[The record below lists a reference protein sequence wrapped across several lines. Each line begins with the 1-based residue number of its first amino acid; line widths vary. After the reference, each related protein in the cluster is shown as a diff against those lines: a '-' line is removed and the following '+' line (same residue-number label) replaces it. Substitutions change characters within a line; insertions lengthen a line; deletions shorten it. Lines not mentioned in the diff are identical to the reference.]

1 MTAIGM
7 PPPGMPP
14 PGMTAPRL
22 VRIDLFAAD
31 LPLAEP
37 FQHASSGHIDTLNEL
52 VLRVESDDGC
62 VGWGEMRA
70 NNHYVTGDSP
80 GSLAALLRELIL
92 PRLLGQ
98 DATSPRRI
106 ADLTAGFVVGN
117 PTAKALVD
125 IALHDLVARR
135 HGVPVTML
143 LGGARHDRVHC
154 HATLPYC
161 PAEEAAERTRGYLAM
176 GFDTVKLRLGMRPF
190 QLDLD
195 RVAAVRAVMDA
206 HDGPTVLAADVNQGW
221 DSKTAIRCLRAL
233 RDANFAWIEQPVPAS
248 DHAGLRDI
256 RRAID
261 IPLIADESCGTPAD
275 LLRLL
280 EADAVDG
287 FHFKLCKAGGMGAL
301 MRMVA
306 IAETAGRPYLI
317 GQMDEGM
324 LATAAAVQC
333 GLCAN
338 ALSYEL
344 WGYQRVASQP
354 FTGLTLEAGHMLAP
368 ESPGLGVAV
377 DEAALRPL
385 FRLNG

>member
-1 MTAIGM
+1 MSWCCAW
-7 PPPGMPP
+7 
-14 PGMTAPRL
+14 
-22 VRIDLFAAD
+22 
-31 LPLAEP
+31 
-37 FQHASSGHIDTLNEL
+37 
-52 VLRVESDDGC
+52 ESDDGC

-80 GSLAALLRELIL
+80 LSLAALLQELIL

-98 DATSPRRI
+98 VATSPRRI
-106 ADLTAGFVVGN
+106 ADLIAGLVVGN
-117 PTAKALVD
+117 STAKALVD

-135 HGVPVTML
+135 HGVPATML
-143 LGGARHDRVHC
+143 LGGARHERVHC

-161 PAEEAAERTRGYLAM
+161 PAAEAAERTRNYLSM
-176 GFDTVKLRLGMRPF
+176 GLDTIKLRLGMRSF

-206 HDGPTVLAADVNQGW
+206 HDGHAVLAADVNQGW
-221 DSKTAIRCLRAL
+221 DGKTAIRSLRAL
-233 RDANFAWIEQPVPAS
+233 REANFAWIEQPVPAN
-248 DHAGLRDI
+248 DYAGLRDI
-256 RRAID
+256 RRATD
-261 IPLIADESCGTPAD
+261 VPVIADESCGTPGD
-275 LLRLL
+275 LLRLI

-306 IAETAGRPYLI
+306 IAESAGRPYLI

-333 GLCAN
+333 GLCSN

-344 WGYQRVASQP
+344 WGYERVATQP

-368 ESPGLGVAV
+368 ASPGLGVAV
-377 DEAALRPL
+377 DQAALRPL
-385 FRLNG
+385 LSLHG

>member
-1 MTAIGM
+1 MTQ
-7 PPPGMPP
+7 
-14 PGMTAPRL
+14 PRL
-22 VRIDLFAAD
+22 TRIDLFAAD

-37 FQHASSGHIDTLNEL
+37 FRHASSGLIDTLNEV
-52 VLRVESDDGC
+52 VLRLESDDGC

-80 GSLAALLRELIL
+80 GSIAAMLGALIL

-106 ADLTAGFVVGN
+106 ADLTAGLVVGN

-125 IALHDLVARR
+125 IAMHDLVAKR
-135 HGVPVTML
+135 HGVPVATL

-154 HATLPYC
+154 HATLTFC
-161 PAEEAAERTRGYLAM
+161 PAEEAAERTRNYLAM
-176 GFDTVKLRLGMRPF
+176 GFDTIKLRLGMRPF
-190 QLDLD
+190 QQDLE
-195 RVAAVRAVMDA
+195 RVAAVRAVLDA

-221 DSKTAIRCLRAL
+221 DAKAAIRSLRAL
-233 RDANFAWIEQPVPAS
+233 RDAGFAWIEQPVPAA
-248 DHAGLRDI
+248 DLAGMRDI
-256 RRAID
+256 RRAVD
-261 IPLIADESCGTPAD
+261 VLLIADESCGTPAD
-275 LLRLL
+275 LLRLI
-280 EADAVDG
+280 EADAADG
-287 FHFKLCKAGGMGAL
+287 FHFKICKAGGIGAV
-301 MRMVA
+301 MRMVG
-306 IAETAGRPYLI
+306 IAEAAGRPYLI

-354 FTGLTLEAGHMLAP
+354 FTGLTLESGHMPAP
-368 ESPGLGVAV
+368 GTPGLGVEV
-377 DEAALRPL
+377 DQAALRPL
-385 FRLNG
+385 LRLEG